1 MIKWTFVLWGCLVLQ
16 AALARTE
23 VLFKGDALRNAGYS
37 VYVLDANDGRV
48 IYQTPQLSLVP
59 ASVMKALTTAAALEI
74 LGADFKFHTQMG
86 IAGKINNQTGSLEGN
101 LVIRGGCDPAFYSE
115 YFVEHYQG
123 TFESWADIL
132 KNAGIKAIAGD
143 LIADLSSLESISIP
157 GGWQWDDI
165 GNYYGAGVSAL
176 TYADNSYKIHLSS
189 PAESGKP
196 AEINHLE
203 PEIDSLKLINKVFSS
218 EINRDRTVIFGAP
231 GSFSQSIEGTIP
243 KGRADFVVK
252 GAMPDPAAITAAEFI
267 KVLKFK
273 NINFNGKILFV
284 NQWAGEDYTLMAE
297 KSSPPL
303 QDLIV
308 PLNHESL
315 NLYAEHLLRE
325 IGRATNGNPALENS
339 ADALKNFWMEQKIY
353 SEGFYPADG
362 SGLSRANAVCSRT
375 LAEVLYYMYH
385 GSNRDVYFN
394 SFPVAGLNGTLQNS
408 FKGTRLENNLQ
419 AKTGSMTRVKSLAGI
434 FTNQDGQKIIFALI
448 SNNFEG
454 TQSAVGGLIESFLME
469 IYELKSQI
477 SKR

>member
-1 MIKWTFVLWGCLVLQ
+1 MLKWTFLLWGCLVFHT
-16 AALARTE
+16 AFARTE

-48 IYQTPQLSLVP
+48 IYHTPQISLVP

-74 LGADFKFHTQMG
+74 LGADFKFHTQLG
-86 IAGKINNQTGSLEGN
+86 ITGKIDNQTGSLEGN

-115 YFVEHYQG
+115 YFIEHYQG
-123 TFESWADIL
+123 TFEKWADSL
-132 KNAGIKAIAGD
+132 KNAGIKAITGD
-143 LIADLSSLESISIP
+143 LIVDLSSLERVSIP

-196 AEINHLE
+196 AEIKGKE
-203 PEIDSLKLINKVFSS
+203 PEIESLKLINKVFSS
-218 EINRDRTVIFGAP
+218 EINRDRTVIYGAP

-252 GAMPDPAAITAAEFI
+252 GAMPDPAAITASEFV
-267 KVLKFK
+267 KVLRCN
-273 NINFNGKILFV
+273 NIIFNGKIQFV
-284 NQWAGEDYTLMAE
+284 NQWSGEDFTLMAD

-325 IGRATNGNPALENS
+325 IGRATNGNPGLENS
-339 ADALKNFWMEQKIY
+339 ADALKNFWMEKKIY

-385 GSNRDVYFN
+385 GSNREVYFN
-394 SFPVAGLNGTLQNS
+394 SLPVAGLNGTLQNS

-434 FTNQDGQKIIFALI
+434 FTNHDGQKIIFAII

-454 TQSAVGGLIESFLME
+454 TQSVAGALIESFLME
-469 IYELKSQI
+469 LYESKPGKSKQ
-477 SKR
+477 